1 MDIFLQFF
9 KRFRGKIYKKHS
21 TGNEGWISWI
31 ESQTATIAID
41 YVLHNSGGSRPS
53 DKGGWGGGGKGVSK
67 KIFSAFQAS
76 VWSKNKGEGSP
87 ALDPPLH
94 NHLSIS

>member
-1 MDIFLQFF
+1 MKSMGIFLQFF
-9 KRFRGKIYKKHS
+9 KSFRGKIYKKHS
-21 TGNEGWISWI
+21 TGNEEWI
-31 ESQTATIAID
+31 ESQTALITID

-53 DKGGWGGGGKGVSK
+53 DKGVFK

-94 NHLSIS
+94 SHLSIS

>member
-1 MDIFLQFF
+1 MGIFLQFF

-31 ESQTATIAID
+31 ESQTATITID

-53 DKGGWGGGGKGVSK
+53 DKGGGL
-67 KIFSAFQAS
+67 Q
-76 VWSKNKGEGSP
+76 KNFFG
-87 ALDPPLH
+87 
-94 NHLSIS
+94 LSGLSLV

>member
-1 MDIFLQFF
+1 MKSMGIFLQFF
-9 KRFRGKIYKKHS
+9 KSFRGKIYKKHS
-21 TGNEGWISWI
+21 TGNEGWI
-31 ESQTATIAID
+31 ESQTATITID

-53 DKGGWGGGGKGVSK
+53 DKGGGGGGKGVFK